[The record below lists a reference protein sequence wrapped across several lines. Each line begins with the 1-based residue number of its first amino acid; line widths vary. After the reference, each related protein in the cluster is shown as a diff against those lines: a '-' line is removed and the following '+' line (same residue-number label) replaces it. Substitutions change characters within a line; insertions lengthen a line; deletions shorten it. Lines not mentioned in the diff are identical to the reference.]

1 MNPFEMTVLIVLI
14 VAAARVAKARY
25 GRHQADPA
33 DSGTAPQDQVN
44 IQLMADEVRRLRD
57 RVAVLERI
65 ATDGEGPSKLDREIE
80 ALRLKDR

>member
-1 MNPFEMTVLIVLI
+1 MLIVLI
-14 VAAARVAKARY
+14 ACIAGVMKAKYQTRNS
-25 GRHQADPA
+25 GADA
-33 DSGTAPQDQVN
+33 APQDR
-44 IQLMADEVRRLRD
+44 IDTQLLADEVRRLRE

>member
-14 VAAARVAKARY
+14 VAAAKVLRAKYRSDRPLAEDT
-25 GRHQADPA
+25 GVP
-33 DSGTAPQDQVN
+33 PQDRIDTQM
-44 IQLMADEVRRLRD
+44 MADELRRLRE

-65 ATDGEGPSKLDREIE
+65 ATDGEGASQLDREIE

>member
-1 MNPFEMTVLIVLI
+1 MNGGQMMVVLIVL
-14 VAAARVAKARY
+14 VACFAGVLKAKYKSSHRAEEER
-25 GRHQADPA
+25 
-33 DSGTAPQDQVN
+33 APQDRIDTQM
-44 IQLMADEVRRLRD
+44 MADELRRLRE

>member
-1 MNPFEMTVLIVLI
+1 MGGGQMMVVLIVLI
-14 VAAARVAKARY
+14 ACIAGVMKAKYQTRNSGADAA
-25 GRHQADPA
+25 
-33 DSGTAPQDQVN
+33 APQDR
-44 IQLMADEVRRLRD
+44 IDTQLLADEVRRLRE